1 MTTPECSAID
11 LSTGLIGRSVHAWNR
26 FWFKP
31 SDPTILGFIR
41 ICCGLATLYVHL
53 AYCPD
58 LQEFF
63 GKDAWL
69 NLQLADEFRQEA
81 PWTAPSWGWEERI
94 HSYSLPVDPAER
106 DRVLQYA
113 QKWGLDPRAVS
124 TRGNPYWSIWFHVVD
139 RESMRLIHGGVLVV
153 MFLFT
158 IGLCTRITSALTWLA
173 ALCYIQRSPI
183 TLFGM
188 DTMMNIAL
196 FYLMIGPSGAAL
208 SMDRL
213 IARYRQAQRH
223 RQTGS
228 TTLTSGPEPTV
239 SANFALRLMQV
250 HFCIIYMAAGLSKLT
265 GSSWWSGTAL
275 WGTVANYEFT
285 PLRFAFYAESLRWL
299 CQHRLLWE
307 IVMTGGILYT
317 LALEIAFPFLVW
329 QNRFRGLMIAGSVVL
344 HTVIALTM
352 GLIGFGLFMLVL
364 VLSFLPS
371 QVIHEFFG
379 RLFWVRR

>member
-1 MTTPECSAID
+1 
-11 LSTGLIGRSVHAWNR
+11 V
-26 FWFKP
+26 
-31 SDPTILGFIR
+31 LGFIR
-41 ICCGLATLYVHL
+41 IWCGLATLYVHL
-53 AYCPD
+53 AYCFD

-69 NLQLADEFRQEA
+69 NLQLADEYRQEA
-81 PWTAPSWGWEERI
+81 PWVAPSWGWEERSPSI
-94 HSYSLPVDPAER
+94 ALPVDSAEQER
-106 DRVLQYA
+106 ILQYT

-124 TRGNPYWSIWFHVVD
+124 AQGNSYWSVWFHVVD
-139 RESMRLIHGGVLVV
+139 PAWMRLIHGIILVI

-158 IGLCTRITSALTWLA
+158 IGLCTRITSVLTWLA
-173 ALCYIQRSPI
+173 ALSYIQRSPI

-196 FYLMIGPSGAAL
+196 FYLMIGPSGAAF
-208 SMDRL
+208 SVDRL
-213 IARYRQAQRH
+213 IARYRQSR
-223 RQTGS
+223 RQQSQAGNPAA
-228 TTLTSGPEPTV
+228 GPEPMV

-250 HFCIIYMAAGLSKLT
+250 HFCFIYIAAGLTKLM

-307 IVMTGGILYT
+307 LVMTGGIIYT

-329 QNRFRGLMIAGSVVL
+329 RDRFRGLMITGSVFL
-344 HTVIALTM
+344 HTAIALTM
-352 GLIGFGLFMLVL
+352 GLVGFGLFMLAL

-379 RLFWVRR
+379 RLRIGPRAHAEPC